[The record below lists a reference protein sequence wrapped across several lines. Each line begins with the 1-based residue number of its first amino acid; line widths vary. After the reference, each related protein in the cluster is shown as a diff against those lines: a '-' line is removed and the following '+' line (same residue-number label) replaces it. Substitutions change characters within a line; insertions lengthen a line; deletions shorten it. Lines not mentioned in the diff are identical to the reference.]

1 MGSCDSIVLCF
12 IHRDDANSV
21 QSIALVQG
29 PASGL
34 LLCVLRDSLT
44 KCTSP
49 SESLVFNLWGGN
61 DLEVKNCKMVRK
73 SEKHG
78 KRETGEYYK

>member
-21 QSIALVQG
+21 RSIALVQG

-44 KCTSP
+44 KPTSLL
-49 SESLVFNLWGGN
+49 ESLVFTLWGEN
-61 DLEVKNCKMVRK
+61 DLEVKNSEIVRK
-73 SEKHG
+73 K
-78 KRETGEYYK
+78 

>member
-34 LLCVLRDSLT
+34 LLCVHRGSLT
-44 KCTSP
+44 KPTSL
-49 SESLVFNLWGGN
+49 SESLVFNLWEEN
-61 DLEVKNCKMVRK
+61 DLEVRNSETVRK
-73 SEKHG
+73 SEKQ
-78 KRETGEYYK
+78 RERGWRIL